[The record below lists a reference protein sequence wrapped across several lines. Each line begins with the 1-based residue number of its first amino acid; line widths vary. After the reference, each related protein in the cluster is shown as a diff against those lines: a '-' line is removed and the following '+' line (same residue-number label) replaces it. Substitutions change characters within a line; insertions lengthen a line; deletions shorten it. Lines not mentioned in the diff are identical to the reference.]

1 MNRLF
6 TNRNRARR
14 RSPARSYVALLFL
27 AVLTIISCIIVLL
40 PPVLPLRTSSGQVE
54 NTTAAVILMAAATIS
69 LFTTT
74 FFLYRPVLAAIAI
87 LLAVFGLYLASVV
100 ATHQQCQW
108 SISGVPVAFILATF
122 LVTMPGR
129 KTPLQRVAGIGAV
142 LVFLGILYMISFT
155 GLWWQ
160 FLVLCI
166 FIHILCVLFISHF
179 IPFINIRMQL
189 FRELNTVTTLAIVMA
204 LVIGFFNAAHFSQQ
218 FSILLPYPRVTLPIT
233 LLAIFISGLLRTHIC
248 IILWSCATAFL
259 ILVSLLFRAA
269 TLSTLLV
276 AAFAVV
282 LALMASWL
290 GRISLYT

>member
-1 MNRLF
+1 
-6 TNRNRARR
+6 
-14 RSPARSYVALLFL
+14 
-27 AVLTIISCIIVLL
+27 
-40 PPVLPLRTSSGQVE
+40 
-54 NTTAAVILMAAATIS
+54 
-69 LFTTT
+69 
-74 FFLYRPVLAAIAI
+74 
-87 LLAVFGLYLASVV
+87 
-100 ATHQQCQW
+100 
-108 SISGVPVAFILATF
+108 
-122 LVTMPGR
+122 
-129 KTPLQRVAGIGAV
+129 
-142 LVFLGILYMISFT
+142 
-155 GLWWQ
+155 
-160 FLVLCI
+160 
-166 FIHILCVLFISHF
+166 
-179 IPFINIRMQL
+179 MQL

>member
-1 MNRLF
+1 MNRFF

-14 RSPARSYVALLFL
+14 RSPARSYDGLLAL

-40 PPVLPLRTSSGQVE
+40 PPVLPLRISSGQVE
-54 NTTAAVILMAAATIS
+54 NTTAAAILMVTATIS

-87 LLAVFGLYLASVV
+87 LLAVFGLYLASIV

-108 SISGVPVAFILATF
+108 SISGVPTAFILATF
-122 LVTMPGR
+122 LATMPRR

-166 FIHILCVLFISHF
+166 LVHILCNFLVRRF
-179 IPFINIRMQL
+179 IPFVHIRLQIY
-189 FRELNTVTTLAIVMA
+189 RELRTIMMLAIIVS
-204 LVIGFFNAAHFSQQ
+204 LILGFFNAAHFSQQ
-218 FSILLPYPRVTLPIT
+218 FSTLLPYPRATLTIA
-233 LLAIFISGLLRTHIC
+233 LLAIFISGQLRTHIC
-248 IILWSCATAFL
+248 IMLWSCTTIL
-259 ILVSLLFRAA
+259 LVLVSLLARPVV
-269 TLSTLLV
+269 LPTLLIAIL
-276 AAFAVV
+276 AAL
-282 LALMASWL
+282 LAFMASWL
-290 GRISLYT
+290 GRISLYA